1 MTFGYYVKLYLLTV
15 VAFLAID
22 GVWLGVVARNLY
34 SKYLGYL
41 LAPKTVWAAALLFYL
56 LYVVGVLVFAVVPGL
71 QAGSLGKAALLGA
84 LFGLIAYAT
93 YDLTNLA
100 TVKGWPVLIT
110 VIDLA
115 WGTVLTA
122 AVAAVG
128 FLIGRYLA

>member
-1 MTFGYYVKLYLLTV
+1 MTFANYVELYLLTF

-41 LAPKTVWAAALLFYL
+41 MTPKTVWPAAILFYL
-56 LYVVGVLVFAVVPGL
+56 LYVVGVLVFAVLPGL
-71 QAGSLGKAALLGA
+71 EAESLGRAALLGA
-84 LFGLIAYAT
+84 LLGLIAYAT

-100 TVKGWPVLIT
+100 TVKDWPVLIT

-122 AVAAVG
+122 AVSAIG
-128 FLIGRYLA
+128 YLIGRWVG

>member
-1 MTFGYYVKLYLLTV
+1 MTFTYYVKLHLLTF

-22 GVWLGVVARNLY
+22 GVWLGLVARNLY
-34 SKYLGYL
+34 AKHLGYL
-41 LAPKTVWAAALLFYL
+41 MTPKTVWPAAILFYL
-56 LYVVGVLVFAVVPGL
+56 LYVVGVLVLAVLPGL
-71 QAGSLGKAALLGA
+71 EAGSLGRAALLGA
-84 LFGLIAYAT
+84 LLGLIAYAT

-122 AVAAVG
+122 AVSAIG
-128 FLIGRYLA
+128 YLIGRWVG